1 MKNTP
6 EIRFKG
12 FTDAWVQRKLGE
24 VAEFKNGMNFTKEAM
39 GHGHPFVN
47 LQNIFGR
54 TVVDISS
61 LGLAESS
68 IQQRNEYILR
78 KGDVLFIRSSVKL
91 EGVGEA
97 AIIPCDLFDT
107 TYSGFIIRCRMNDD
121 FSDNFKQ
128 FLFRTK
134 LFRSQMLNSAT
145 TSANTNINQDSLN
158 KMIINFPII
167 SEQTF
172 IGNFFHILDS
182 TIALYKRKLDGLK
195 QLKKAYLQQM
205 FPQEGEIVPKIR
217 FAEFTGDWEI
227 RKLEKMAVYK
237 NGKGHEDKQAEDGK
251 YELVNLN
258 SISIDG
264 GLKPSGKF
272 IDETDETLLKNDLVM
287 VLSDVGHGDLLGR
300 VAIIPENNRFVL
312 NQRVALLRANK
323 TTIPVFLF
331 YYINAHQQYFKS
343 QGAGMSQLNIS
354 KGCVENFKS
363 YIPVT
368 LDEQIFIGDFFY
380 NLDEQIATQQAKLDD
395 LKKLKSAYLQK
406 MFV

>member
-1 MKNTP
+1 VTVYDGTHQTPKYVDTGVMFLSVENINTL
-6 EIRFKG
+6 ESEKFISEEDFSR
-12 FTDAWVQRKLGE
+12 
-24 VAEFKNGMNFTKEAM
+24 EFKIYPEYGDILMTRIGDIGTPN
-39 GHGHPFVN
+39 VV
-47 LQNIFGR
+47 R
-54 TVVDISS
+54 THEKLAYYVSLALLKLKNSDSS
-61 LGLAESS
+61 FIAAS
-68 IQQRNEYILR
+68 IQSPYTQIRLWEKTLHVAFPKKINKGEIENIILYTPS
-78 KGDVLFIRSSVKL
+78 KK
-91 EGVGEA
+91 E
-97 AIIPCDLFDT
+97 
-107 TYSGFIIRCRMNDD
+107 
-121 FSDNFKQ
+121 Q
-128 FLFRTK
+128 
-134 LFRSQMLNSAT
+134 SA
-145 TSANTNINQDSLN
+145 
-158 KMIINFPII
+158 
-167 SEQTF
+167 
-172 IGNFFHILDS
+172 IGNFFHALDKI
-182 TIALYKRKLDGLK
+182 IALYKRKLDGLK